1 MSHAPSATPSQH
13 RPHTEGAALSFYR
26 SPDVHTA
33 LLVAVVGACGPV
45 VEALIDEMARELGEL
60 LLAHLVTEALL
71 HSHNGLLARAKAR
84 QLAADADEGGTHR

>member
-1 MSHAPSATPSQH
+1 M
-13 RPHTEGAALSFYR
+13 
-26 SPDVHTA
+26 
-33 LLVAVVGACGPV
+33 